1 MYGLLGEKLGH
12 SFSPQIHAL
21 LGDYEYRLFEKQKNE
36 LDDFFKN
43 RNWDGIN
50 VTIPYKK
57 AVIPYLDRLSPS
69 AEKIGSVNT
78 IVAEKDGT
86 LTGYN
91 TDYDGFSYLIDVSG
105 ISAENKKCLVL
116 GSGGASLTVI
126 AVLKDKK
133 AREIVNIS
141 RSGENNY
148 ENIDRHFDA
157 DIIVN
162 TTPVGMYPNNLK
174 SALSLDGFKN
184 LSGVLDIVYNPQKTK
199 LILDAEKQNIKA
211 LSGLSMLVA
220 QGKRA
225 AELFLNT
232 KIPDSKN
239 DDIYHK
245 LSLEMKNIILIGMP
259 GSGKTTVGKR
269 IAEVL
274 NRDFIDTDEMIVK
287 NVGKPIPDIFANGG
301 EKLFRKYEH
310 EAVLAAGKLSG
321 KVISTGGGVVVND
334 DNFDAL
340 KQNGTIIFLN
350 RSTSYLPTDGRPLS
364 QSNDLNE
371 MLKKRLPLYRKFC
384 DIEADG
390 NDTIENVANNVLKEL
405 QNENTCN

>member
-141 RSGENNY
+141 RLGENNY
-148 ENIDRHFDA
+148 ENINRHFDA

-199 LILDAEKQNIKA
+199 LILDAEKRNIKA

-220 QGKRA
+220 QAKRA

-269 IAEVL
+269 IAEAL

-287 NVGKPIPDIFANGG
+287 NVGKPIPDIFVNGG

-310 EAVLAAGKLSG
+310 EAVLAAGKLS
-321 KVISTGGGVVVND
+321 STGGGVVVND

-350 RSTSYLPTDGRPLS
+350 RNTSYLPTDGRPLS

-371 MLKKRLPLYRKFC
+371 MFKKRLPLYRKFC

-390 NDTIENVANNVLKEL
+390 NDTIENVANNILKEL

>member
-174 SALSLDGFKN
+174 SPLSLDGFKN

-199 LILDAEKQNIKA
+199 LILDAEKRNIKA

-220 QGKRA
+220 QAKRA

-269 IAEVL
+269 IAEAL

-384 DIEADG
+384 DIETDG
-390 NDTIENVANNVLKEL
+390 NDTIENVANSILKEL

>member
-148 ENIDRHFDA
+148 ENIDKHFDA

-174 SALSLDGFKN
+174 SPLSLDGFKN

-199 LILDAEKQNIKA
+199 LILDAEKRNIKA

-220 QGKRA
+220 QAKRA

-269 IAEVL
+269 IAEAL

-321 KVISTGGGVVVND
+321 GVVVND

-371 MLKKRLPLYRKFC
+371 MFKKRLPLYRKFC

-390 NDTIENVANNVLKEL
+390 NDTIENVANNILKEL

>member
-57 AVIPYLDRLSPS
+57 AVIPYLNRLSPS

-78 IVAEKDGT
+78 IVAKKDGT

-91 TDYDGFSYLIDVSG
+91 TDYDGFSYLIDISG

-199 LILDAEKQNIKA
+199 LILDAEKRNIKA

-220 QGKRA
+220 QAKRA

-239 DDIYHK
+239 DEIYHK

-269 IAEVL
+269 LAEAL

-310 EAVLAAGKLSG
+310 EAVLAAG

-371 MLKKRLPLYRKFC
+371 MFKKRLPLYRKFC

-390 NDTIENVANNVLKEL
+390 NDTIENVANNILKEL